1 MPSYKIIDHT
11 GDMGFELAGKTLPEV
26 YARSLLALSD
36 IIVRSDALSAS
47 EARELVVS
55 GEDDVSR
62 LHAILEEALFQFEKD
77 GFLAKEA
84 KVSVSKDGSVLAKL
98 KGQRVDP
105 ATQPV
110 DRVVKAITWHGLA
123 IEKKRGK
130 VKARVILDL

>member
-11 GDMGFELAGKTLPEV
+11 GDMGFELAGATLPEV
-26 YARSLLALSD
+26 YEGALLALSD

-47 EARELVVS
+47 EARELALR
-55 GEDDVSR
+55 GEDDISR
-62 LHAILEEALFQFEKD
+62 LHALLEEALFQFEKD

-84 KVSVSKDGSVLAKL
+84 KVSVSKDGSVRASLR
-98 KGQRVDP
+98 GQRVDP

-130 VKARVILDL
+130 LRARVILDL